1 LNGIIYHNN
10 QDLKIFTKYLL
21 NHFQRRPPDH
31 LIVEFSASETP
42 ESLSYVQKRPIIGY
56 RYNIFHHL
64 GKVSTLRQQG
74 HWSFPTCYNELVYPV
89 TFEVEAFDPKQCPN
103 DDVWPCKGKNVDQI
117 PWVKWK

>member
-1 LNGIIYHNN
+1 
-10 QDLKIFTKYLL
+10 
-21 NHFQRRPPDH
+21 

-42 ESLSYVQKRPIIGY
+42 ESLSYVQKRPIVGY

-74 HWSFPTCYNELVYPV
+74 HWSFPTCYNELVFPV
-89 TFEVEAFDPKQCPN
+89 TFEVEAFNPKECPN
-103 DDVWPCKGKNVDQI
+103 DDIWPCKGKSSDQI